1 MWRYLF
7 FIVVILSLLFNMY
20 DTLSFDL
27 KTFSQL
33 NTKGSYYNTIL
44 FFFISG
50 AFFYMCFF
58 EYEYEFKFD
67 KYILLVFS
75 FNVFLQFLYELSY
88 FVKSLSVLWY
98 RSLGI
103 LSIVDIIYIIL
114 LIYSLYLLM
123 RYIRSEKSSDIAK
136 VES

>member
-1 MWRYLF
+1 MWKYLF
-7 FIVVILSLLFNMY
+7 FIVVILSLLFNIY
-20 DTLSFDL
+20 DSLTFDP
-27 KTFSQL
+27 KIFTHI
-33 NTKGSYYNTIL
+33 NTDGSYYHTIS

-50 AFFYMCFF
+50 GFFYMSFF
-58 EYEYEFKFD
+58 EYEFKFD
-67 KYILLVFS
+67 KYIMLVFS
-75 FNVFLQFLYELSY
+75 LNMFLHFLYELSY

-123 RYIRSEKSSDIAK
+123 RYIRSEKSSDITN

>member
-20 DTLSFDL
+20 DSLSFDL

-50 AFFYMCFF
+50 TFFYMCFF

-88 FVKSLSVLWY
+88 FITRFRYCIICKNVNFY
-98 RSLGI
+98 R
-103 LSIVDIIYIIL
+103 VWNFL
-114 LIYSLYLLM
+114 LK
-123 RYIRSEKSSDIAK
+123 RIAA
-136 VES
+136 ST